1 MPDPGGIAS
10 LVVAV
15 GGGSVLTAIVQ
26 NFLGRKKLGADAS
39 KIISEAAASTVTLVR
54 TEAEE
59 LRKQVTEL
67 RAQVERLQK
76 MRDADDEQ
84 ARFQRILLREHE
96 AWDDDVVARCA
107 TAVPPIQLRDRP
119 PLYPVSASF
128 TNPA

>member
-1 MPDPGGIAS
+1 MDTGGIVS
-10 LVVAV
+10 LIVAF
-15 GGGSVLTAIVQ
+15 GGGTILNELLR

-67 RAQVERLQK
+67 RKEVAALRK
-76 MRDADDEQ
+76 MRDEDDEQ
-84 ARFQRILLREHE
+84 TRFHRRLLQEHD
-96 AWDDDVVARCA
+96 AWDEDVMARCA
-107 TAVPPIQLRDRP
+107 TAVPSIQLRDRP
-119 PLYPVSASF
+119 PLYPVRTSF